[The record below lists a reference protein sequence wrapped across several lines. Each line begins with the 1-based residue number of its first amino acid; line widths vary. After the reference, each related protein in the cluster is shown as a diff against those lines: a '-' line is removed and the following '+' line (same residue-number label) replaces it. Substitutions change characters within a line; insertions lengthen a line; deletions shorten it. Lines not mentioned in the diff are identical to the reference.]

1 MKKHILLIVVALI
14 IGSAFAAVNDYVPID
29 HSSAFKVTNGS
40 SGQMN
45 IRFTLPNYTLENIT
59 VGDTEFQKVHIKDA
73 GHTLDDGLPEL
84 PFLTITLAI
93 PRRGAPQLSLTNT
106 QTQVLSNINAYP
118 VQEGVNNENPKG
130 FVYDADF
137 YQSNTLYP
145 QSPLVCGEPYILRD
159 FRLVSIQVNPFN
171 YNPSTQELT
180 VNESMDFVLDFVD
193 QPSVNE
199 LDGEFTGYSPS
210 FTKIYEANIHNF
222 NEFRYM
228 VMENQPPR
236 YLIIYGGSNHDQNF
250 LNALNSFVLWKKQ
263 KGADVDLAGTSSSEA
278 GSSTNSIKNYIQA
291 RYDNPFTRPDYII
304 LLGDTQGSY
313 TVPCFTQGYGATD
326 YNYTHLAGND
336 QVGDVMIGRISAE
349 NFTQLQTLFAKIYL
363 YERDLNIA
371 TAEWLNRML
380 LVGDTSPSGIS
391 CVYINKYIKQMA
403 LRVNPDYTFAEIYGS
418 DPSPSAMNQA
428 INQGVGFFTYR
439 GWINMSGWSPS
450 ESLSNSYKLLHAV
463 IPTCS
468 SGNYNSSSPATSEAF
483 IRLGSATVPKGA
495 VTATGMCTS
504 STKTITNNALTGG
517 TYGGILS
524 FGMRTMGEAILNAK
538 TFIHNVFA
546 PSYASTVLPHA
557 AWFNLMGDPTM
568 EVYCGIP
575 DTFSAVAPNTIKLGD
590 RLVDVVAL
598 NGALEHVA
606 EASVTLSQGQSIIS
620 RGYTDENGAITLPL
634 PTVMDSTDCTLTISK
649 HNFKPVQIT
658 ITVDGSGTLTPGILM
673 VDDDNE
679 GQSQGNADGLANAG
693 ETIEFTFGI
702 NNTKT
707 EAVNGVSGYLTCDSP
722 YVTLADSTVT
732 YGNIPAGELSF
743 NNPAIVMSIS
753 NEIPHKTNVRFTLHL
768 TDDQNNEYQVVDQLM
783 INNAEI
789 MYHAYMVINAGTN
802 NILDPGESG
811 GLRVTVSN
819 IGAQGLTDVYA
830 RLYSDNDLV
839 SVAPSAHTVFYGDL
853 LQNIQVTPMDEAFGV
868 NARSQVLPGMIIP
881 MRMKLYNDSGFVQ
894 WIYFSFTVG
903 NVTVHDPLG
912 PDEYGYVIYDDGDV
926 FYADE
931 CPIYD
936 WVGIAPSEGGSGI
949 ALPITDSYASNNEGD
964 QVGSNA
970 LAVVALPFPFQFYG
984 ITYNE
989 ITVSS
994 NGFIVFGENEDG
1006 AFRNYRLPGPM
1017 APGPMVAPFWDDLA
1031 THTGS
1036 GIYTYFD
1043 RSNHAFIVEW
1053 FNMRNGSNGTAPETF
1068 QVILYDP
1075 AIHAGSMG
1083 DGPIKIQYH
1092 TFNNVDATTSIPG
1105 KHGRYATIGIQNELG
1120 NIGLEYSF
1128 ANTYP
1133 TAASPLGNNRALY
1146 ITNIPIH
1153 YEAPHMMIG
1162 ETHVSDTNDN
1172 GVCEPGE
1179 TIHLGVELNNIGNT
1193 VADQLRATLTT
1204 VNPWVTV
1211 VRDTASYYPI
1221 EGESTGYNITP
1232 FIFDI
1237 DENCPDGT
1245 VLEFN
1250 LEIFD
1255 GEDGDWTRPFSL
1267 RVDASHIEYLGFLI
1281 NDADANYDGVIEPME
1296 TVKLAINVKN
1306 NSAVEARGLMAT
1318 LSSSDP
1324 NIVIGDPIIFK
1335 DSVDPNDII
1344 QFVFELQFNIT
1355 DTESSYKQLQF
1366 NVSSDNGRPMSTTI
1380 MVPFNMNNIFSDFET
1395 ENGGFISETGWA
1407 WGTPTQPGMTPYSGT
1422 KLWATTL
1429 SGNYPDSITWD
1440 LYTPVYALQTGSELK
1455 FMHRYGF
1462 ENGFDGGNIAIST
1475 NNGNT
1480 WTVLTPNGG
1489 YTHNNLVGL
1498 ENQPG
1503 FSGFLSIWQQVVCDL
1518 SNYANQMVMF
1528 RFRIGADATNESIGW
1543 FIDNFELSGVD
1554 QKTGYIKGTVYPTS
1568 DADVT
1573 KTNVRAN
1580 TFYSTNP
1587 DETGFYTLYLPN
1599 GTHSITASLPYHQSS
1614 TVNNINISPAA
1625 PSYEQDFTLINLP
1638 PPGHLQFDVFNDTG
1652 TVILTWDRPHDP
1664 VHQVVGY
1671 NLYKRFNTGPFV
1683 KYQEISPSDSTL
1695 TFVDQISL
1703 DMHGEYKYYV
1713 TAKYLNTEGE
1723 PTNIVEFYFPY
1734 VSNDENEIPA
1744 LVTRLAQNY
1753 PNPFNP
1759 TTTISFDLAK
1769 AGKVKLNIYNIK
1781 GQLVRSLV
1789 NEDLFAGN
1797 HKVIWNGTD
1806 SSNRRVAS
1814 GIYYYRLETKDFS
1827 KTNKMVLM
1835 K

>member
-1 MKKHILLIVVALI
+1 M
-14 IGSAFAAVNDYVPID
+14 P
-29 HSSAFKVTNGS
+29 
-40 SGQMN
+40 
-45 IRFTLPNYTLENIT
+45 
-59 VGDTEFQKVHIKDA
+59 
-73 GHTLDDGLPEL
+73 
-84 PFLTITLAI
+84 
-93 PRRGAPQLSLTNT
+93 
-106 QTQVLSNINAYP
+106 
-118 VQEGVNNENPKG
+118 
-130 FVYDADF
+130 
-137 YQSNTLYP
+137 
-145 QSPLVCGEPYILRD
+145 
-159 FRLVSIQVNPFN
+159 
-171 YNPSTQELT
+171 
-180 VNESMDFVLDFVD
+180 
-193 QPSVNE
+193 
-199 LDGEFTGYSPS
+199 
-210 FTKIYEANIHNF
+210 
-222 NEFRYM
+222 
-228 VMENQPPR
+228 
-236 YLIIYGGSNHDQNF
+236 
-250 LNALNSFVLWKKQ
+250 
-263 KGADVDLAGTSSSEA
+263 
-278 GSSTNSIKNYIQA
+278 
-291 RYDNPFTRPDYII
+291 
-304 LLGDTQGSY
+304 
-313 TVPCFTQGYGATD
+313 
-326 YNYTHLAGND
+326 
-336 QVGDVMIGRISAE
+336 
-349 NFTQLQTLFAKIYL
+349 
-363 YERDLNIA
+363 
-371 TAEWLNRML
+371 
-380 LVGDTSPSGIS
+380 
-391 CVYINKYIKQMA
+391 
-403 LRVNPDYTFAEIYGS
+403 
-418 DPSPSAMNQA
+418 
-428 INQGVGFFTYR
+428 
-439 GWINMSGWSPS
+439 
-450 ESLSNSYKLLHAV
+450 HAV

-468 SGNYNSSSPATSEAF
+468 TGNYSGSSPSTAEAF
-483 IRLGSATVPKGA
+483 IRLGSATAPKGA
-495 VTATGMCTS
+495 VTATGMSTS
-504 STKTITNNALTGG
+504 STRTITNNALLGG
-517 TYGGILS
+517 TFGGILS
-524 FGMRTMGEAILNAK
+524 YGMRTMGEAILSGR
-538 TFIHNVFA
+538 TFIHDIFA

-606 EASVTLSQGQSIIS
+606 DASVTLSQGYSILS
-620 RGYTDENGAITLPL
+620 KGYTDANGAITLPL
-634 PTVMDSTDCTLTISK
+634 PTVMDSTDCVLTISK

-693 ETIEFTFGI
+693 ETIEFTFGV
-702 NNTKT
+702 NNTKA
-707 EAVNGVSGYLTCDSP
+707 EAVSGVSGYLVCDSP

-732 YGNIPAGELSF
+732 YGNIPTGEMSF
-743 NNPAIVMSIS
+743 NSPAIVMSIS
-753 NEIPHKTNVRFTLHL
+753 NGIPHRTNVRFTLHL
-768 TDDQNNEYQVVDQLM
+768 KDSQNNEYQVIDQLM
-783 INNAEI
+783 VNNAEI
-789 MYHAYMVINAGTN
+789 MYHNYMVINAGTN
-802 NILDPGESG
+802 NILDPGETG

-819 IGAQGLTDVYA
+819 IGAQGITDVYA

-839 SVAPSAHTVFYGDL
+839 SVVPSSHTVFYGDL

-868 NARSQVLPGMIIP
+868 NARSQVLPGMVIP
-881 MRMKLYNDSGFVQ
+881 MRMKLYNDSGFLQ
-894 WIYFSFTVG
+894 WLYFSLTVG

-926 FYADE
+926 FYEE

-936 WVGIAPSEGGSGI
+936 WVGIAPAEGGSGTALSI
-949 ALPITDSYASNNEGD
+949 ADSYASNNEGD
-964 QVGSNA
+964 QTGSNA
-970 LAVVALPFPFQFYG
+970 LAVVTLPFPFQFYG

-994 NGFIVFGENEDG
+994 NGFLVFGECGDG
-1006 AFRNYRLPGPM
+1006 GFRNYRLPGPM
-1017 APGPMVAPFWDDLA
+1017 APGPMIAPFWDDLA

-1053 FNMRNGSNGTAPETF
+1053 YNMRNGSNGTSPETF

-1128 ANTYP
+1128 ANVYP
-1133 TAASPLGNNRALY
+1133 TAASPLGNNRAIY

-1153 YEAPHMMIG
+1153 YEAPHMVIG
-1162 ETHVSDTNDN
+1162 QIHVIDLNDN

-1179 TIHLGVELNNIGNT
+1179 NIELGVELSNIGNT
-1193 VADQLRATLTT
+1193 VADRLLATLTT
-1204 VNPWVTV
+1204 LSPWVTV

-1221 EGESTGYNITP
+1221 DSEASGYNRTP
-1232 FIFDI
+1232 FEFAIADS
-1237 DENCPDGT
+1237 CPDGT
-1245 VLEFN
+1245 VLEFS
-1250 LEIFD
+1250 LDIV
-1255 GEDGDWTRPFSL
+1255 DGDEGEWSRPFSL
-1267 RVDASHIEYLGFLI
+1267 RVDASKLQYLGFLI

-1296 TVKLAINVKN
+1296 SVKLAINVKN
-1306 NSAVEARGLMAT
+1306 NSAVEARDLMAT

-1324 NIVIGDPIIFK
+1324 NVIIVEPIIFK
-1335 DSVDPNDII
+1335 DLVDPNDII
-1344 QFVFELQFNIT
+1344 QFVYELQFNIT
-1355 DTESSYKQLQF
+1355 DPESSYKPLQF
-1366 NVSSDNGRPMSTTI
+1366 NVSTSNGQSMSTTI

-1395 ENGGFISETGWA
+1395 EDGGLMPETGWA
-1407 WGTPTQPGMTPYSGT
+1407 WGTPTQPGIIPYSGT

-1440 LYTPVYALQTGSELK
+1440 LHTPVYALQTGSELK

-1480 WTVLTPNGG
+1480 WTLLTPNGG

-1498 ENQPG
+1498 GGQAG
-1503 FSGFLSIWQQVVCDL
+1503 FSGYLSIWQQVVCDL
-1518 SNYANQMVMF
+1518 SSYANQMVMF
-1528 RFRIGADATNESIGW
+1528 RFRVGADANNESIGW

-1554 QKTGYIKGTVYPTS
+1554 QKTGYIKGTIYPTS

-1599 GTHSITASLPYHQSS
+1599 GTHNITASLAYHQSS
-1614 TVNNINISPAA
+1614 TVNNISISPAS

-1638 PPGHLQFDVFNDTG
+1638 APGELQFDVFNDTG
-1652 TVILTWDRPHDP
+1652 TVILTWDQPHDP
-1664 VHQVVGY
+1664 VHQVLGY
-1671 NLYKRFNTGPFV
+1671 NVYKRFDTGPFV
-1683 KYQEISPSDSTL
+1683 KYQEVVAGDPNL
-1695 TFVDQISL
+1695 TFVDEIPL
-1703 DMHGEYKYYV
+1703 HMHGTYQYYV
-1713 TAKYLNTEGE
+1713 TAKYLNTEGA
-1723 PTNIVEFYFPY
+1723 PTNTVIFSFPY
-1734 VSNDENEIPA
+1734 VSNDENEAPA
-1744 LVTRLAQNY
+1744 LVTNLAQNY

-1769 AGKVKLNIYNIK
+1769 AGKVKLNVYNIK

-1789 NEDLFAGN
+1789 NDALNAGS

-1806 SSNRRVAS
+1806 GRNRRVAS
-1814 GIYYYRLETKDFS
+1814 GIYYYRLETKDYV

>member
-14 IGSAFAAVNDYVPID
+14 LGSAFAAINDYVPID
-29 HSSAFKVTNGS
+29 HSSAFKVTNNS

-45 IRFTLPNYTLENIT
+45 IRFTLPDYTLENIT
-59 VGDTEFQKVHIKDA
+59 VGDTQFQKVHIKDA
-73 GHTLDDGLPEL
+73 GHTLDDGLPQL
-84 PFLTITLAI
+84 PFLTLTLAI
-93 PRRGAPQLSLTNT
+93 PRRGAPQLSLSST
-106 QTQVLSNINAYP
+106 QTQVISNINAYP
-118 VQEGVNNENPKG
+118 VQEGMANENPKG
-130 FVYDADF
+130 FVFDAEF
-137 YQSNTLYP
+137 YQNNTLYP
-145 QSPLVCGEPYILRD
+145 QSSLVCGEPYILRD
-159 FRLVSIQVNPFN
+159 FRLVSIQVNPFS
-171 YNPSTQELT
+171 YNASTQELT
-180 VNESMDFVLDFVD
+180 VNESMEFVLDFTD

-199 LDGEFTGYSPS
+199 MDGEFTGYSPA
-210 FTKIYEANIHNF
+210 FQKIYEANIHNF
-222 NEFRYM
+222 ADYRYM
-228 VMENQPPR
+228 VHENQPPR
-236 YLIIYGGSNHDQNF
+236 YLLIYGGSNHDQSF
-250 LNALNSFVLWKKQ
+250 QNALNNFVLWKRQ
-263 KGADVDLAGTSSSEA
+263 KGADVDLASTASSEA
-278 GSSTNSIKNYIQA
+278 GSSTTTIKNYIQA
-291 RYDNPFTRPDYII
+291 RYDNPLTRPDYII
-304 LLGDTQGSY
+304 ILGDTQGSY
-313 TVPCFTQGYGATD
+313 SVPCFAQGHGVTD

-336 QVGDVMIGRISAE
+336 QVGDVMIGRISVE
-349 NFTQLQTLFAKIYL
+349 NFSQLQTLFAKIYL
-363 YERDLNIA
+363 YERDLNIN
-371 TAEWLNRML
+371 TADWLNRML

-403 LRVNPDYTFAEIYGS
+403 LRVNPNYTFTELYGS
-418 DPSPSAMNQA
+418 DPSPSSMNQA
-428 INQGVGFFTYR
+428 INNGVGFFVYR

-450 ESLSNSYKLLHAV
+450 ESLSNSFKLLHSV

-468 SGNYNSSSPATSEAF
+468 SGNFGSSSPATSESF

-495 VTATGMCTS
+495 VTATGMSTS

-517 TYGGILS
+517 TFGGILS
-524 FGMRTMGEAILNAK
+524 FGMRTMGEAILNGK
-538 TFIHNVFA
+538 TFMSNVFG
-546 PSYASTVLPHA
+546 PSYASTIQNHVG
-557 AWFNLMGDPTM
+557 WFNLMGDPTM
-568 EVYCGIP
+568 EVYCGTP
-575 DTFSAVAPNTIKLGD
+575 DTFSAVAPTTIKLGD
-590 RLVDVVAL
+590 RLIDVVAL

-606 EASVTLSQGQSIIS
+606 KASVTLSQGYSILS
-620 RGYTDENGAITLPL
+620 RGYTDEYGAVTLAL
-634 PTVMDSTDCTLTISK
+634 PAVMDSTDCVLTISK
-649 HNFKPVQIT
+649 HDFKPVQIT
-658 ITVDGSGTLTPGILM
+658 ISVDGSGTLTPGMLM
-673 VDDDNE
+673 VDDDND
-679 GQSQGNADGLANAG
+679 GASQGNADGLANAG

-707 EAVNGVSGYLTCDSP
+707 EAINGVSGYLSCDSP
-722 YVTLADSTVT
+722 YVTIVDSTAT
-732 YGNIPAGELSF
+732 FGNIPAGEMVF
-743 NNPAIVMSIS
+743 NSPAIVMDIS
-753 NEIPHKTNVRFTLHL
+753 NEIPNETYVRFTLHL
-768 TDDQNNEYQVVDQLM
+768 TDAQNNQYEVIDQLLVQ
-783 INNAEI
+783 NAEI
-789 MYHAYMVINAGTN
+789 MYHTYMVVDAGPN
-802 NILDPGESG
+802 NVLDPGETG

-819 IGAQGLTDVYA
+819 IGAQGLTGVYA

-839 SVAPSAHTVFYGDL
+839 SVVPSSHTVFYGDL
-853 LQNIQVTPMDEAFGV
+853 LQNIQVTPMNEAFGL
-868 NARSQVLPGMIIP
+868 NARDKVLPGMIIP

-894 WIYFSFTVG
+894 WVYFSFTVG

-926 FYADE
+926 FYDE

-936 WVGIAPSEGGSGI
+936 WMGIAPAEGGSGT
-949 ALPITDSYASNNEGD
+949 ALAITDSYAANNEGD
-964 QVGSNA
+964 QVGSTA
-970 LAVVALPFPFQFYG
+970 LAQVTLPFPFQFYG

-994 NGFIVFGENEDG
+994 NGFLVFGENEDG

-1017 APGPMVAPFWDDLA
+1017 APGPMIAPFWDDLA

-1043 RSNHAFIVEW
+1043 RGNHAFIIEW
-1053 FNMRNGSNGTAPETF
+1053 YNMRNGSNGSSPETF

-1133 TAASPLGNNRALY
+1133 DAASPLGNNRALF
-1146 ITNIPIH
+1146 ITNVPIH
-1153 YEAPHMMIG
+1153 YEAPHMVIG
-1162 ETHVSDTNDN
+1162 ETHVVDPNGN

-1179 TIHLGVELNNIGNT
+1179 TIELGVELSNIGNT

-1204 VNPWVTV
+1204 ISPYVTV
-1211 VRDTASYYPI
+1211 VQDTASYYPI
-1221 EGESTGYNITP
+1221 DGEATGYNRTP
-1232 FIFDI
+1232 FTFII
-1237 DENCPDGT
+1237 SESCPDGT
-1245 VLEFN
+1245 VLEFD
-1250 LEIFD
+1250 LVILD
-1255 GEDGDWTRPFSL
+1255 GEDAEWTRPFSL
-1267 RVDASHIEYLGFLI
+1267 RVDASHLEYLGFLI
-1281 NDADANYDGVIEPME
+1281 NDADAVYDGVIEPGE
-1296 TVKLAINVKN
+1296 SIKLAINVKN

-1324 NIVIGDPIIFK
+1324 NILIGDPMIFR

-1344 QFVFELQFNIT
+1344 QFVFDLQFNIT
-1355 DTESSYKQLQF
+1355 DPQSAYKSLQF
-1366 NVSSDNGRPMSTTI
+1366 NVSSENGQPMSTTI

-1395 ENGGFISETGWA
+1395 ENGGFISETGWT
-1407 WGTPTQPGMTPYSGT
+1407 WGTPTQPGMTPFSGT

-1462 ENGFDGGNIAIST
+1462 ENGFDGGNVAIST

-1480 WTVLTPNGG
+1480 WTILTPQGG
-1489 YTHNNLVGL
+1489 YTHNSLVGL
-1498 ENQPG
+1498 EGQSG

-1518 SNYANQMVMF
+1518 SSYANQMVMF
-1528 RFRIGADATNESIGW
+1528 RFRIGADSSNESIGW

-1568 DADVT
+1568 NADVT

-1599 GTHSITASLPYHQSS
+1599 GTHSITASLAYHQSS

-1638 PPGHLQFDVFNDTG
+1638 PPEGLQFEVFNDTG
-1652 TVILTWDRPHDP
+1652 TVLLTWGEPNDP
-1664 VHQVVGY
+1664 VHQVLGY
-1671 NLYKRFNTGPFV
+1671 NVYKRFDTGPFV
-1683 KYQEISPSDSTL
+1683 KYQEVTASGPTL
-1695 TFVDQISL
+1695 TFVDEIPL
-1703 DMHGEYKYYV
+1703 HMFGEYKYYV

-1734 VSNDENEIPA
+1734 VSNDENETPA
-1744 LVTRLAQNY
+1744 LVTKLAQNY

-1769 AGKVKLNIYNIK
+1769 AGKVKLNVYNIK

-1789 NEDLFAGN
+1789 NDALNAGS
-1797 HKVIWNGTD
+1797 HRVIWNGTD
-1806 SSNRRVAS
+1806 SRNRRVAS
-1814 GIYYYRLETKDFS
+1814 GIYYYRLETKGYT

>member
-1 MKKHILLIVVALI
+1 MKKHILFIVVALI
-14 IGSAFAAVNDYVPID
+14 VGSAFAAVNDYVPID
-29 HSSAFKVTNGS
+29 YSSAFKVTNGS

-45 IRFTLPNYTLENIT
+45 IRFTLPDYTLENIT
-59 VGDTEFQKVHIKDA
+59 VGDTQFQKVHIKDA
-73 GHTLDDGLPEL
+73 GHTLDDGLPHL

-93 PRRGAPQLSLTNT
+93 PRQGAPQLSLSNT
-106 QTQVLSNINAYP
+106 ETQVISNIRAYP
-118 VQEGVNNENPKG
+118 VQEGTANENPKG
-130 FVYDADF
+130 FVYNEDF
-137 YQSNTLYP
+137 YQTDTLYP

-159 FRLVSIQVNPFN
+159 FRLVNIQVNPFS
-171 YNPSTQELT
+171 YNASTQELT
-180 VNESMDFVLDFVD
+180 VNESMEFVLDFVD

-199 LDGEFTGYSPS
+199 MDGEFTGYSPS
-210 FTKIYEANIHNF
+210 FEKVYEANIHNF
-222 NEFRYM
+222 AEYRYM

-236 YLIIYGGSNHDQNF
+236 YLLIYGGSNHDQAF
-250 LNALNSFVLWKKQ
+250 QNALNSFVLWKRQ
-263 KGADVDLAGTSSSEA
+263 KGADVDLATTAASEA
-278 GSSTNSIKNYIQA
+278 GSSTTSIKNYIQG
-291 RYDNPFTRPDYII
+291 RYDNPLTRPDFII

-313 TVPCFTQGYGATD
+313 TIPCFTQGYGSTD

-336 QVGDVMIGRISAE
+336 QVGDVMIGRISVE
-349 NFTQLQTLFAKIYL
+349 NFSQLQTLFAKIYL
-363 YERDLNIA
+363 YERDLNIN
-371 TAEWLNRML
+371 TAEWLNKML
-380 LVGDTSPSGIS
+380 LVGDTSPSGQS
-391 CVYINKYIKQMA
+391 CVYINKYVKEMA
-403 LRVNPDYTFAEIYGS
+403 LRVNPDYTFTELYGA
-418 DPSPSAMNQA
+418 DPSPSSMNQA
-428 INQGVGFFTYR
+428 INNGVGFFAYR

-468 SGNYNSSSPATSEAF
+468 SGNYSGSSPATSEAF

-504 STKTITNNALTGG
+504 STKTITNNALMGG
-517 TYGGILS
+517 TFGGILS
-524 FGMRTMGEAILNAK
+524 FGMRTMGEAILNGK
-538 TFIHNVFA
+538 TFINNVYA

-557 AWFNLMGDPTM
+557 SWYNLMGDPTM

-575 DTFSAVAPNTIKLGD
+575 DTFSAIVPTTINLGD
-590 RLVDVVAL
+590 RLLDVVAM
-598 NGALEHVA
+598 NGALDHVA
-606 EASVTLSQGQSIIS
+606 EASVTLSQGQSILS
-620 RGYTDENGAITLPL
+620 RGYTDANGAVTLPL
-634 PTVMDSTDCTLTISK
+634 PTVMDSTNCVLTISK
-649 HNFKPVQIT
+649 HNFKPVQLT

-679 GQSQGNADGLANAG
+679 GASQGNADGMANAG
-693 ETIEFTFGI
+693 ETIEFMFGI

-707 EAVNGVSGYLTCDSP
+707 EAVNGVSGYLSCDSP
-722 YVTLADSTVT
+722 YVTIADSTAT
-732 YGNIPAGELSF
+732 YGNIPAGEISLNS
-743 NNPAIVMSIS
+743 PAIVMQIA
-753 NEIPHKTNVRFTLHL
+753 NDIPNGTFVRFTLHL
-768 TDDQNNEYQVVDQLM
+768 TDSQNNQYQVIDQLM

-789 MYHAYMVINAGTN
+789 MYHNYMVVDAGTN
-802 NILDPGESG
+802 NVLDPGETG

-819 IGAQGLTDVYA
+819 IGAQGLTNVYG

-839 SVAPSAHTVFYGDL
+839 SVVPSAHTVFYGDL
-853 LQNIQVTPMDEAFGV
+853 LQNIQVTPMDVAFGL
-868 NARSQVLPGMIIP
+868 NARAQVLPGMTIP
-881 MRMKLYNDSGFVQ
+881 MRMRLYNDSGFEQ
-894 WIYFSFTVG
+894 WIYFTFTVG
-903 NVTVHDPLG
+903 NVTVYDPLG

-926 FYADE
+926 FYEE

-936 WVGIAPSEGGSGI
+936 WVGIAPAEGGVGV
-949 ALPITDSYASNNEGD
+949 ALSISDTYASNNEGD

-970 LAVVALPFPFQFYG
+970 LALVTLPFPFQFYG
-984 ITYNE
+984 ITYNQ

-994 NGFIVFGENEDG
+994 NGFLVFGATEDG

-1017 APGPMVAPFWDDLA
+1017 APGPMIAPFWDDLA

-1036 GIYTYFD
+1036 GIYTLFD
-1043 RSNHAFIVEW
+1043 RSNHAFIIEW
-1053 FNMRNGSNGTAPETF
+1053 YNMRNGSNGTDPETF

-1075 AIHAGSMG
+1075 AVHAGSMG

-1105 KHGRYATIGIQNELG
+1105 KHGRHATIGIQNEMA

-1146 ITNIPIH
+1146 ITNVPIH
-1153 YEAPHMMIG
+1153 YEAPHMVIG
-1162 ETHVSDTNDN
+1162 ETHVSDTNGN

-1179 TIHLGVELNNIGNT
+1179 TINLGVELSNIGNT
-1193 VADQLRATLTT
+1193 VADQLMATLTT
-1204 VNPWVTV
+1204 INPYVTV

-1221 EGESTGYNITP
+1221 DGEGTGYNRTSFVFTISE
-1232 FIFDI
+1232 D
-1237 DENCPDGT
+1237 CPDGT
-1245 VLEFN
+1245 VVEFN
-1250 LEIFD
+1250 LDIAD
-1255 GEDGDWTRPFSL
+1255 GEDGSWSRPFSL
-1267 RVDASHIEYLGFLI
+1267 RVDASHMEYLGFLI

-1296 TVKLAINVKN
+1296 NIKLAINVKN
-1306 NSAVEARGLMAT
+1306 NSAVEARNLQAT

-1324 NIVIGDPIIFK
+1324 NIVIGDPIIMK
-1335 DSVDPNDII
+1335 ESVDPKDII
-1344 QFVFELQFNIT
+1344 QFVFDLQFNIT
-1355 DTESSYKQLQF
+1355 DPASTYKTLQF
-1366 NVSSDNGRPMSTTI
+1366 NVSTDNGQPMSTNI

-1407 WGTPTQPGMTPYSGT
+1407 WGTPTQPGVTPFSGT

-1429 SGNYPDSITWD
+1429 SGNYPDYITWD
-1440 LYTPVYALQTGSELK
+1440 LYTPVYALQTGSQLK

-1480 WTVLTPNGG
+1480 WTVLVPTGG
-1489 YTHNNLVGL
+1489 YTNNSLVGL
-1498 ENQPG
+1498 EGQAG
-1503 FSGFLSIWQQVVCDL
+1503 FSGFLSIWQPVVCDL
-1518 SNYANQMVMF
+1518 SSYANQMVMF
-1528 RFRIGADATNESIGW
+1528 RFRVGADSSNESIGW

-1554 QKTGYIKGTVYPTS
+1554 QKTGYIKGMVYPTS

-1587 DETGFYTLYLPN
+1587 DQTGFYTLYLPN
-1599 GTHSITASLPYHQSS
+1599 GTHSVTASLLYHQSS

-1638 PPGHLQFDVFNDTG
+1638 APGHLSFDVYNDTG
-1652 TVILTWDRPHDP
+1652 TVILSWEQPHDP
-1664 VHQVVGY
+1664 VHQVMGY

-1683 KYQEISPSDSTL
+1683 KYQEIAASDSDL

-1703 DMHGEYKYYV
+1703 FGEYKYYV

-1723 PTNIVEFYFPY
+1723 PTNTVAFSFPY
-1734 VSNDENEIPA
+1734 VSNDESEVPG
-1744 LVTRLAQNY
+1744 LVTKLAQNY

-1769 AGKVKLNIYNIK
+1769 AGKVKLNVYNIK

-1789 NEDLFAGN
+1789 NEDLYAGS

-1806 SSNRRVAS
+1806 SRNRRVAS

-1827 KTNKMVLM
+1827 KTHKMVLM